1 MFEIEMPKKPEASCC
16 ENFQNV
22 LLCKDVEKDEK
33 YKRQIEV
40 LEELI
45 EYAPTK
51 DELTTHDGIVY
62 FPDELMPKDMMLTD

>member
-1 MFEIEMPKKPEASCC
+1 M
-16 ENFQNV
+16 
-22 LLCKDVEKDEK
+22 EKDEK